1 MKKTGLT
8 VFLLLFTVL
17 ASAQQTTLVQVL
29 ERDVPG
35 KGQIRIERDARL
47 DSLIG
52 TVSEA
57 ESGTKIKARGY
68 RIQVFAGNNTRA
80 SKERA
85 NEVDRYIRAKYPD
98 LPVHTEFRNPRW
110 LCTVWKTMPICLLRM
125 LMFVMSSPSM
135 IMLPPCGTSMPAI
148 SESNVLFPLPEGP
161 IMHRSSPLSIE
172 KERFIENLL
181 PKDCLIWLHS
191 R

>member
-35 KGQIRIERDARL
+35 KGQIRIERDERL

-52 TVSEA
+52 VVSEA
-57 ESGTKIKARGY
+57 QSGTKIKARGY

-85 NEVDRYIRAKYPD
+85 NEVDKYIRSRYPD

-110 LCTVWKTMPICLLRM
+110 LCTVGDFLYYEEAYDTMRKLRKETPYKGIII
-125 LMFVMSSPSM
+125 LRDQEITV
-135 IMLPPCGTSMPAI
+135 
-148 SESNVLFPLPEGP
+148 PL
-161 IMHRSSPLSIE
+161 
-172 KERFIENLL
+172 
-181 PKDCLIWLHS
+181 
-191 R
+191 

>member
-1 MKKTGLT
+1 MKKTGLI

-17 ASAQQTTLVQVL
+17 ASAQQMTLVQVL

-35 KGQIRIERDARL
+35 KGTIRVESDIRL

-57 ESGTKIKARGY
+57 ESGTKIKAKGY

-85 NEVDRYIRAKYPD
+85 NEVDRYIRSKYPE
-98 LPVHTEFRNPRW
+98 LPVHTEFKNPRW
-110 LCTVWKTMPICLLRM
+110 LCTVGDFLYYEEAYDVLRK
-125 LMFVMSSPSM
+125 LKKETPYKGM
-135 IMLPPCGTSMPAI
+135 IILRNQDIT
-148 SESNVLFPLPEGP
+148 VPL
-161 IMHRSSPLSIE
+161 
-172 KERFIENLL
+172 
-181 PKDCLIWLHS
+181 
-191 R
+191 

>member
-1 MKKTGLT
+1 MKKTGLLL
-8 VFLLLFTVL
+8 FLLLFTAL
-17 ASAQQTTLVQVL
+17 AGAQDITLVQVL

-52 TVSEA
+52 TVSDV

-85 NEVDRYIRAKYPD
+85 NEADRYIRSKYPD
-98 LPVHTEFRNPRW
+98 LSVHTEFKNPRW
-110 LCTVWKTMPICLLRM
+110 LCTVGDFLYYEEAYETLRK
-125 LMFVMSSPSM
+125 LKKETPYKGM
-135 IMLPPCGTSMPAI
+135 IILRNQEIT
-148 SESNVLFPLPEGP
+148 VPL
-161 IMHRSSPLSIE
+161 
-172 KERFIENLL
+172 
-181 PKDCLIWLHS
+181 
-191 R
+191 

>member
-1 MKKTGLT
+1 MKKLIVLFYT
-8 VFLLLFTVL
+8 LLFTAL

-35 KGQIRIERDARL
+35 KGTIRVESDIRL

-57 ESGTKIKARGY
+57 ESGTKIKAKGY

-85 NEVDRYIRAKYPD
+85 NEVDRYIRSKYPE
-98 LPVHTEFRNPRW
+98 LPVHTEFKNPRW
-110 LCTVWKTMPICLLRM
+110 LCTVGDFLYYEEAYDVLRK
-125 LMFVMSSPSM
+125 LKKETPYKGM
-135 IMLPPCGTSMPAI
+135 IILRNQDIT
-148 SESNVLFPLPEGP
+148 VPL
-161 IMHRSSPLSIE
+161 
-172 KERFIENLL
+172 
-181 PKDCLIWLHS
+181 
-191 R
+191 

>member
-1 MKKTGLT
+1 MKKTGL
-8 VFLLLFTVL
+8 LLFLFLFTAL

-35 KGQIRIERDARL
+35 KGTVRIESDARL

-57 ESGTKIKARGY
+57 ESGTKIKAKGY

-85 NEVDRYIRAKYPD
+85 NEVDRYIRSKYPD
-98 LPVHTEFRNPRW
+98 LPVHTEFKNPRW
-110 LCTVWKTMPICLLRM
+110 LCTVGDFLYYEEAYDVLRK
-125 LMFVMSSPSM
+125 LKKETPYKGM
-135 IMLPPCGTSMPAI
+135 IILRNQDIT
-148 SESNVLFPLPEGP
+148 VPL
-161 IMHRSSPLSIE
+161 
-172 KERFIENLL
+172 
-181 PKDCLIWLHS
+181 
-191 R
+191 

>member
-1 MKKTGLT
+1 MKKTGLI

-35 KGQIRIERDARL
+35 RGTIRIESDVRL

-57 ESGTKIKARGY
+57 ESGTKIKAKGY

-85 NEVDRYIRAKYPD
+85 NEVDRYIRSKYPD
-98 LPVHTEFRNPRW
+98 LPVHTEFKNPRW
-110 LCTVWKTMPICLLRM
+110 LCTVGDFLYYEEAYDTMRKLKKETPYKGIIILRNQN
-125 LMFVMSSPSM
+125 
-135 IMLPPCGTSMPAI
+135 ITI
-148 SESNVLFPLPEGP
+148 PL
-161 IMHRSSPLSIE
+161 
-172 KERFIENLL
+172 
-181 PKDCLIWLHS
+181 
-191 R
+191 

>member
-1 MKKTGLT
+1 MKKLIVLFYT
-8 VFLLLFTVL
+8 LLFTAL

-35 KGQIRIERDARL
+35 KGTIRIESDVRL

-57 ESGTKIKARGY
+57 ESGTKIKAKGY

-98 LPVHTEFRNPRW
+98 LPVHTEFKNPRW
-110 LCTVWKTMPICLLRM
+110 LCTVGDFLYYEEAYDVLRK
-125 LMFVMSSPSM
+125 LRKETPYKGM
-135 IMLPPCGTSMPAI
+135 IILRNQDITI
-148 SESNVLFPLPEGP
+148 PL
-161 IMHRSSPLSIE
+161 
-172 KERFIENLL
+172 
-181 PKDCLIWLHS
+181 
-191 R
+191 

>member
-85 NEVDRYIRAKYPD
+85 NEVDRYIRSKYPD

-110 LCTVWKTMPICLLRM
+110 LCTVGDFLYYEEAYETLRK
-125 LMFVMSSPSM
+125 LKKETPYKG
-135 IMLPPCGTSMPAI
+135 IIILRNQEITI
-148 SESNVLFPLPEGP
+148 PL
-161 IMHRSSPLSIE
+161 
-172 KERFIENLL
+172 
-181 PKDCLIWLHS
+181 
-191 R
+191 